1 MAVFAKHIPP
11 RLIVLAVLFSFINSI
26 NGQDVPDP
34 DFYQPV
40 INLPKNPAPPS
51 AKNIFSWEDY
61 AVLAAMLIISCGIGV
76 FYGFCGPK
84 HENSEDF
91 LLGGSSMGTFPMAMS
106 LAASF
111 VTAVELLG
119 NPAEMYTHGSQ
130 FWMICIAFVLV
141 IPLSCSSYEYFAL
154 RFSPKTRYI
163 AAGLYVFQM
172 VLYTSVAVYA
182 PALALS
188 KVTGLN
194 VYVAVTAVYA
204 GGMKAVIIADTFQ
217 AGVLIGSL
225 FLIVYFGEKF
235 LGGRDIIWSES
246 FNTGRLDLFDLD
258 PNLTVRHSFWSVVIG
273 GTFYWMTMFCSNQA
287 SIQKYLSVQSQ
298 SQVKKAIWTSC
309 IGLIIIYS
317 VNFYTGMI
325 MVAHYRE
332 CDPIKSGEIRAA
344 DEILPLY
351 VISTMGHLKGVTG
364 FFVAGIFAASLGT
377 VASALNS
384 LSAVTIQDFLG
395 SALGIHLPDKKGAY
409 AAQLLSV
416 LYGAISFGLVFVI
429 ANLGSIM
436 QVAISFNGMVGGVT
450 LGLFSLG
457 MFFPWANSKGAIF
470 GATVATCLITL
481 MCIGQQVAIANG
493 TFEEKSKPTSIENC
507 CCLNVTKIGTKD
519 VIPDSEPIFFLYR
532 ISYIWYSGFGFLIT
546 VILGLIGSVAT
557 GATNPK
563 DIDEELLSPPLRDF
577 LHSLS
582 NSTKEFLNI
591 PLKQG
596 SIGKK
601 TISIISGNKV
611 KEPSKV
617 KFIHTQIRK
626 HGIIDHHNDCRWWV
640 RPIFQERN
648 QKEQFDQL
656 LNLVEPKLLKRSRR
670 EYLRPEFCLAM
681 TLKYLAHGGSFQ
693 TLSWEFRVGRSTV
706 SKKHVLF
713 VLWDVLQPIYLSTT
727 SDAWKNIAEEFLG
740 RRNSPHTI
748 GAIDGKNVHIQCPI
762 NTGSAYYNYKGYS
775 SIVFLACCDAD
786 YKFTWVD
793 IGAYDHET
801 ISRKAEGKNLS
812 STIASRWRVY
822 RSPLLCSIKT
832 IEAICL
838 QQHIHTPP
846 TLVDYVTEDEA
857 VVDEDWRA
865 IIRNDTNLTPV
876 GRVGSNIAPNILL
889 QCGYCTVVSNAARL
903 NGNTGYIQLI
913 KVGNT
918 TEHFTLFSENFGVM
932 RVNR

>member
-1 MAVFAKHIPP
+1 MAIFAKRIPP
-11 RLIVLAVLFSFINSI
+11 RLIALAVLFYLVVPL
-26 NGQDVPDP
+26 NGQDVPDSNSYEP
-34 DFYQPV
+34 FIHVPTNPV
-40 INLPKNPAPPS
+40 PPPVKNS
-51 AKNIFSWEDY
+51 FSWEDY
-61 AVLAAMLIISCGIGV
+61 SVLAAMLIISCGIGV

-141 IPLSCSSYEYFAL
+141 VPLSCRYYLPVFINLRLTSSYEYFSL
-154 RFSPKTRYI
+154 RFSPTTRYI

-204 GGMKAVIIADTFQ
+204 VCIFYSSQGGMKAVIIADTFQ
-217 AGVLIGSL
+217 AAVLIGSL

-235 LGGRDIIWSES
+235 LGDRGVIWSQS
-246 FNTGRLDLFDLD
+246 FNSGRLELFDLD

-287 SIQKYLSVQSQ
+287 SIQKYMSVQSQ

-309 IGLIIIYS
+309 FGLIIIYS

-325 MVAHYRE
+325 MVAHYKD

-384 LSAVTIQDFLG
+384 LSAVTIQDFLH

-409 AAQLLSV
+409 TAQLLSV

-429 ANLGSIM
+429 ANLGSIL

-493 TFEEKSKPTSIENC
+493 TFEEQVKPTSIENC
-507 CCLNVTKIGTKD
+507 CCLNITKIGTKD
-519 VIPDSEPIFFLYR
+519 IIPNSERIFFLYR

-557 GATNPK
+557 GATNPG
-563 DIDEELLSPPLRDF
+563 DVDDRLLSPPLRDF

-582 NSTKEFLNI
+582 NTTKEHLNI
-591 PLKQG
+591 PLKKASFRKG
-596 SIGKK
+596 
-601 TISIISGNKV
+601 TITMISGNKV
-611 KEPSKV
+611 REASVRVVDIEIGHINEQIKRK
-617 KFIHTQIRK
+617 IRK
-626 HGIIDHHNDCRWWV
+626 I
-640 RPIFQERN
+640 
-648 QKEQFDQL
+648 
-656 LNLVEPKLLKRSRR
+656 
-670 EYLRPEFCLAM
+670 
-681 TLKYLAHGGSFQ
+681 
-693 TLSWEFRVGRSTV
+693 
-706 SKKHVLF
+706 
-713 VLWDVLQPIYLSTT
+713 
-727 SDAWKNIAEEFLG
+727 
-740 RRNSPHTI
+740 
-748 GAIDGKNVHIQCPI
+748 
-762 NTGSAYYNYKGYS
+762 SAPS
-775 SIVFLACCDAD
+775 
-786 YKFTWVD
+786 
-793 IGAYDHET
+793 
-801 ISRKAEGKNLS
+801 
-812 STIASRWRVY
+812 
-822 RSPLLCSIKT
+822 
-832 IEAICL
+832 
-838 QQHIHTPP
+838 
-846 TLVDYVTEDEA
+846 
-857 VVDEDWRA
+857 
-865 IIRNDTNLTPV
+865 
-876 GRVGSNIAPNILL
+876 
-889 QCGYCTVVSNAARL
+889 
-903 NGNTGYIQLI
+903 
-913 KVGNT
+913 
-918 TEHFTLFSENFGVM
+918 
-932 RVNR
+932 